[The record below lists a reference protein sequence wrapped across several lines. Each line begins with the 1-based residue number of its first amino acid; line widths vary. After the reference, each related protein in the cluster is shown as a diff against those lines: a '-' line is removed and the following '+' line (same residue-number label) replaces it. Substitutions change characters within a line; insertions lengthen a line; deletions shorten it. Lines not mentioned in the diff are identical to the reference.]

1 LNIYVTNLSYEVTQR
16 DLWLAFEP
24 FGLVRSVKII
34 KDKYNGKS
42 KEFGFVDMP
51 SETEARFAINS
62 LNGKEFMGKQLKVN
76 TARRR
81 PKRGR
86 RRKPCAK

>member
-1 LNIYVTNLSYEVTQR
+1 LNIYVTNLSYETTQR

-24 FGLVRSVKII
+24 FGQVRSVKIV

-42 KEFGFVDMP
+42 KGFGFVDMP

-62 LNGKEFMGKQLKVN
+62 INGKEFMGKQLKVN
-76 TARRR
+76 KARLRR
-81 PKRGR
+81 D
-86 RRKPCAK
+86 RKIQK